1 MVPALHTLV
10 GLGTRLK
17 HLACGHRRRMPLLG
31 MWTTHPFTN
40 DLSMLR
46 LSRSHQGDRLQ
57 HSSATATW
65 LPGINDKPLLQ
76 HLPRVF
82 ENLHCLRAIVRS
94 SVAVV
99 WKCAQGQGDLKVAG
113 NDGKLTEALRFC
125 GASFFFFPLVER
137 IIITCLIEKLI
148 DINANDVLL
157 AEAFNVVFIAPHEE
171 ADLASIL
178 LAFCFNDPVTNQHT
192 EVTTGLK
199 LLPVHADEDITGLKF
214 AISR

>member
-1 MVPALHTLV
+1 
-10 GLGTRLK
+10 
-17 HLACGHRRRMPLLG
+17 
-31 MWTTHPFTN
+31 MWATHPFTN

-65 LPGINDKPLLQ
+65 LLWIRDKPFLQNLPGLLKD
-76 HLPRVF
+76 LVR
-82 ENLHCLRAIVRS
+82 LRAIVRS

-157 AEAFNVVFIAPHEE
+157 AEAFDVVFIAPHEE
-171 ADLASIL
+171 ADLAAIL
-178 LAFCFNDPVTNQHT
+178 FTFCFNDSVSNHHAK
-192 EVTTGLK
+192 VTTCLK
-199 LLPVHADEDITGLKF
+199 LPAIHADEHVAGQEF
-214 AISR
+214 PISG